1 MQINQSANNVT
12 ICAAQSLN
20 NIMKRSQRLN
30 ASQVLQSFGSRFWW
44 FTVFISLALPF
55 LVSACKRPDEK
66 IVLRRIK
73 DVVVD
78 ATSSPVLKANAVFFN
93 PNDMRGKLRRI
104 NVDIFV
110 DGKKAA
116 SVNQMLKTVIPAN
129 AEFSVPIEVKLA
141 IKELGFMDTIL
152 GVIGGKKFEVR
163 YEGTLKLSYHGFPI
177 NVPVNY
183 RDEVR
188 IRF

>member
-1 MQINQSANNVT
+1 MTGNTPNKINLLFQLMSSSFSRI
-12 ICAAQSLN
+12 ICFAL
-20 NIMKRSQRLN
+20 ILTV
-30 ASQVLQSFGSRFWW
+30 VLG
-44 FTVFISLALPF
+44 
-55 LVSACKRPDEK
+55 ACKKPKEE

-73 DVVVD
+73 DIVVD
-78 ATSSPVLKANAVFFN
+78 ATSSPLLKANAVFFN
-93 PNDMRGKLRRI
+93 PNDLRGRLKRI

-116 SVNQMLKTVIPAN
+116 SVNQQLKTLIPAN
-129 AEFSVPIEVKLA
+129 AEFSVPIEVNLA
-141 IKELGFMDTIL
+141 IKELGFMDTLL

-163 YEGTLKLSYHGFPI
+163 YEGSLKLSYHGVPI
-177 NVPVNY
+177 NVPVSY

>member
-1 MQINQSANNVT
+1 MKNSNRNNT
-12 ICAAQSLN
+12 
-20 NIMKRSQRLN
+20 SQL
-30 ASQVLQSFGSRFWW
+30 LH
-44 FTVFISLALPF
+44 
-55 LVSACKRPDEK
+55 LVSASFSRLSISVALMLLIVIAGCKKPKEE
-66 IVLRRIK
+66 IVLRQIK

-78 ATSSPVLKANAVFFN
+78 ATSSPLLKANAVFFN
-93 PNDMRGKLRRI
+93 PNDVRGKLRRI

-116 SVNQMLKTVIPAN
+116 SVNQELKTLIPAN
-129 AEFSVPIEVKLA
+129 SEFSVPIEVNLA
-141 IKELGFMDTIL
+141 IKELGFMDTLL

-163 YEGTLKLSYHGFPI
+163 YKGSLKLSYHGVPI

-183 RDEVR
+183 SDEVR